1 MTDVLIIG
9 SGPAGM
15 TAAIYAKRAN
25 LNVLIVEKEYE
36 GTGQMA
42 ESSRI
47 DNYPGFYGMNGYEL
61 GEKIREHAESL
72 EVEFLEDEAVA
83 FESSENGF
91 LVTLESGTKL
101 ETKTVIYTAGASHR
115 KLNVSGSEAF
125 ENKGISYCAACDGA
139 FYKDKEVA
147 VIGGGNS
154 ALDDALLLSDICKKV
169 YLIHRRNEFRGNQST
184 LARLEKKENVEIIRN
199 ANVKEITGT
208 KKVENILL
216 DTGKSLDVQGVFV
229 AVGMI
234 PQTESLKDFV
244 ELDKSSYIKA
254 DEDGITS
261 KAGFF
266 AAGDVRTKKLRQII
280 TAAADGANAADS
292 AIHYIANTGKE

>member
-47 DNYPGFYGMNGYEL
+47 DNYPGFYGINGYEL

-72 EVEFLEDEAVA
+72 EVEFLEDEATV
-83 FESSENGF
+83 FESNENGF

-139 FYKDKEVA
+139 FYKDKEAA

-169 YLIHRRNEFRGNQST
+169 YLIHRRNEFRGNRST

-244 ELDKSSYIKA
+244 ELDKSGYIKA
-254 DEDGITS
+254 DEDRITS

>member
-15 TAAIYAKRAN
+15 TAGIYIKRAN
-25 LNVLIVEKEYE
+25 LDVQIIEKEYE

-47 DNYPGFYGMNGYEL
+47 DNYPGFYGISGYDL
-61 GEKIREHAESL
+61 GEKIREHAENL
-72 EVEFLEDEAVA
+72 EIEFLEEEAVA
-83 FESSENGF
+83 FEETKKGF
-91 LVTLESGTKL
+91 LVILESGKTL
-101 ETKTVIYTAGASHR
+101 EAKTVIYTAGASHR

-139 FYKDKEVA
+139 FYKDKEAA

-244 ELDKSSYIKA
+244 ELDKSGYIKA

>member
-15 TAAIYAKRAN
+15 TAAIYVKRAN

-47 DNYPGFYGMNGYEL
+47 DNYPGFYGINGYEL

-72 EVEFLEDEAVA
+72 EVEFLEDEATV
-83 FESSENGF
+83 FESNENGF

-139 FYKDKEVA
+139 FYKDKEAA

-169 YLIHRRNEFRGNQST
+169 YLIHRRNEFRGNRST

-199 ANVKEITGT
+199 AKVQEITGNG
-208 KKVENILL
+208 KVEILLL
-216 DTGKSLDVQGVFV
+216 DTGTALDIQGVFV
-229 AVGMI
+229 AIGMI
-234 PQTESLKDFV
+234 PQIEAVKNLVALDESG
-244 ELDKSSYIKA
+244 YIKA
-254 DEDGITS
+254 GEDGVTS
-261 KAGFF
+261 VPGFF
-266 AAGDVRTKKLRQII
+266 VAGDVRTKELRQII
-280 TAAADGANAADS
+280 TAAADGANAANS
-292 AIHYIANTGKE
+292 AIQYIIRK

>member
-47 DNYPGFYGMNGYEL
+47 DNYPGFYGINGYEL

-72 EVEFLEDEAVA
+72 EVEFLEDEATA
-83 FESSENGF
+83 FESIENGF

-125 ENKGISYCAACDGA
+125 ENKGVSYCAACDGA
-139 FYKDKEVA
+139 FYKDKEAA

-169 YLIHRRNEFRGNQST
+169 YLIHRRNEFRGNRST

-244 ELDKSSYIKA
+244 ELDKSGYIKA

>member
-1 MTDVLIIG
+1 M
-9 SGPAGM
+9 
-15 TAAIYAKRAN
+15 
-25 LNVLIVEKEYE
+25 
-36 GTGQMA
+36 
-42 ESSRI
+42 
-47 DNYPGFYGMNGYEL
+47 
-61 GEKIREHAESL
+61 
-72 EVEFLEDEAVA
+72 
-83 FESSENGF
+83 
-91 LVTLESGTKL
+91 
-101 ETKTVIYTAGASHR
+101 IYTAGASHR

-139 FYKDKEVA
+139 FYKDKEAA

-169 YLIHRRNEFRGNQST
+169 YLIHRRNEFRGNRST

-234 PQTESLKDFV
+234 PQLSL
-244 ELDKSSYIKA
+244 
-254 DEDGITS
+254 
-261 KAGFF
+261 
-266 AAGDVRTKKLRQII
+266 
-280 TAAADGANAADS
+280 
-292 AIHYIANTGKE
+292 IHICAS

>member
-42 ESSRI
+42 ESSRV

-72 EVEFLEDEAVA
+72 EVEFLEDEAIA

-199 ANVKEITGT
+199 TNVKEITGT

-244 ELDKSSYIKA
+244 ELDKSDYIKA

>member
-15 TAAIYAKRAN
+15 TAGIYIKRAN
-25 LNVLIVEKEYE
+25 LDVQIIEKEYE

-47 DNYPGFYGMNGYEL
+47 DNYPGFYGISGYDL
-61 GEKIREHAESL
+61 GEKIREHAENL
-72 EVEFLEDEAVA
+72 EIEFLEEEAVA
-83 FESSENGF
+83 FEETKKGF
-91 LVTLESGTKL
+91 LVILESGKTL
-101 ETKTVIYTAGASHR
+101 EAKTVIYTAGASHR

-139 FYKDKEVA
+139 FYKDKEAA
-147 VIGGGNS
+147 VIGGGNR

-244 ELDKSSYIKA
+244 ELDKSGYIKA